1 MEQRLHEKTC
11 INFPFISINFLFRLC
26 CQMIEAGVSSSL
38 MGSTVEI
45 SPDFY
50 LGFKPNEIIALAK

>member
-1 MEQRLHEKTC
+1 
-11 INFPFISINFLFRLC
+11 
-26 CQMIEAGVSSSL
+26 MIEAGVSSSL

-50 LGFKPNEIIALAK
+50 LGFKPNEIIALAKWAKFFDPQILLTQEFSKFII